1 MKLRR
6 SLNLSRCIIHSSD
19 QHVVHQ
25 EASFGL
31 VSLLRIKVSFGRGHL
46 ACERVTFDLAERILI
61 IALPPSQSSSS
72 AHPHQVDCEKS
83 LEKSGE
89 VRDSVLTY
97 LEWFS
102 EPPTHIQLTITSKFF
117 VHFLCIF
124 MRKTL
129 KINFSWGRLKA
140 KSKLSCPSPKKN
152 LKHKIQIWP
161 SVLVILFSSAVSI
174 THIFRSSPEMSEK
187 H

>member
-6 SLNLSRCIIHSSD
+6 PLNLSRCIIHSSD

-89 VRDSVLTY
+89 VRDSVLTH

-102 EPPTHIQLTITSKFF
+102 QPPTHIQLTITSKFF
-117 VHFLCIF
+117 RLFCVFL
-124 MRKTL
+124 
-129 KINFSWGRLKA
+129 G
-140 KSKLSCPSPKKN
+140 
-152 LKHKIQIWP
+152 
-161 SVLVILFSSAVSI
+161 
-174 THIFRSSPEMSEK
+174 EK
-187 H
+187 HWKSISVEGGWSTKHVIILPLFKI